1 MVFQLP
7 VQEVRV
13 VPASVQ
19 VISHLGIPS
28 PPVTIMAEHVFFF
41 ATVFFFSFWS
51 RELRFIVISL
61 VITLLLRKKTC
72 SGTVANDHGRR
83 GQQAAAVASS
93 STSHWSGEAVQ
104 RNDSIVARAPDGHFR
119 STPHHQLPQATNN
132 ALPNQGMT
140 CC

>member
-1 MVFQLP
+1 
-7 VQEVRV
+7 
-13 VPASVQ
+13 
-19 VISHLGIPS
+19 
-28 PPVTIMAEHVFFF
+28 
-41 ATVFFFSFWS
+41 
-51 RELRFIVISL
+51 